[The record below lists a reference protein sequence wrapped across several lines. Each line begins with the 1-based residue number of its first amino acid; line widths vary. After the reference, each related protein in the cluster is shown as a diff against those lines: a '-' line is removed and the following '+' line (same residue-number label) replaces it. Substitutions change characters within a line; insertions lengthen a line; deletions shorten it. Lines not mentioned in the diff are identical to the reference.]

1 MPPAHSP
8 FIKVCGLTEPKN
20 ALACARA
27 GADAIGL
34 VFFEKS
40 PRNVSLAKACAITRV
55 LPETVIP
62 WGVFVD
68 APFERIM
75 EIQKACGLR
84 AVQLH
89 GNEPPDLLEKL
100 AAQHLLVIK
109 ALFKARQPFLTD
121 AENYPHA
128 THFLVEYGKGVLPG
142 GNAESWDYALST
154 GMATPKPVILAGG
167 LTPENVTQALS
178 LARPWGLDI
187 SSGVEKSPGIK
198 DIGKVTEF
206 ISNARQETKNG
217 N

>member
-1 MPPAHSP
+1 MYPDHPP

-20 ALACARA
+20 ALECTHA

-40 PRNVSLAKACAITRV
+40 PRNVSLAQACEITRV
-55 LPETVIP
+55 LPQNVIP

-75 EIQKACGLR
+75 EIQKACGLK

-89 GNEPPDLLEKL
+89 GNEPPELLEKL
-100 AAQHLLVIK
+100 SNRGLMVIK

-121 AENYPHA
+121 ADIYPHA
-128 THFLVEYGKGVLPG
+128 THFLVEYGKGALPG
-142 GNAESWDYALST
+142 GNAETWDYALLT

-167 LTPENVTQALS
+167 LTPENVIRAVAL
-178 LARPWGLDI
+178 AKPWGLDI

-198 DIGKVTEF
+198 DIHKVQSF
-206 ISNARQETKNG
+206 ISKARQGTG
-217 N
+217 T